1 MAIAVRTRVRLA
13 DSDHSRVSR
22 PLLWSERS
30 NRPEADVLVERSDWV
45 AAKKSRTTF
54 SKVARERERKERRE
68 LKQEKKRAARMAK
81 QLGLA
86 APQPPEG
93 G

>member
-1 MAIAVRTRVRLA
+1 M
-13 DSDHSRVSR
+13 
-22 PLLWSERS
+22 
-30 NRPEADVLVERSDWV
+30 
-45 AAKKSRTTF
+45 AAKKSRMTF

-86 APQPPEG
+86 SPDLPEG
-93 G
+93 GRR